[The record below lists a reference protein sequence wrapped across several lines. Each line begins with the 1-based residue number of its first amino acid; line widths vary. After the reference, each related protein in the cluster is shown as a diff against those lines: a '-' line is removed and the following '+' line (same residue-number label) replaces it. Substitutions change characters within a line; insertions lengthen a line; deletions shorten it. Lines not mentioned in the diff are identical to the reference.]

1 MLYGLPLPPPQV
13 YRLARVGK
21 TLGTNSISV
30 LIDDHE
36 QLRSL
41 HKFRYVAGFG
51 AEIFV
56 KIDTGYHRAGLPIET
71 SETAN
76 FLKSIFTDE
85 EYGKAY
91 KLKGFYSHAGHSY
104 GVSSSATAME
114 FLMQEIDGLG
124 RAATLAR
131 SITKG
136 LGLEEVTYVL
146 SVGATPATTSI
157 EYLLQ
162 EEPDITGH
170 TSTLPVGK
178 QEQIMIDV
186 KDLIKKANKTN
197 SIELHAGMYPFLDMQ
212 QLATKA
218 SPSSQSIK
226 GMVEKGFPDMALTV
240 LTEVASL
247 CSHREPPEALI
258 AAGSL
263 ALGREPCKSYDGWG
277 VVSNWNDRSDPG
289 ESSKTTEPQGWIV
302 ARVSRE
308 HGILQKASSSLETA
322 ELHVGQKVRIWPNH
336 ACVAGAGFG
345 FYLVVDSSLPANTG
359 NEIVDVWIRCRG
371 W

>member
-1 MLYGLPLPPPQV
+1 MLYGLPLPPSQV

-30 LIDDHE
+30 LIDHHE
-36 QLRSL
+36 QLKSL
-41 HKFRYVAGFG
+41 RTFRHVAGFG

-56 KIDTGYHRAGLPIET
+56 KIDTGYHRAGFPIES

-76 FLKSIFTDE
+76 FLKSILTDE
-85 EYGKAY
+85 EYGKEY

-124 RAATLAR
+124 RAAALAR
-131 SITKG
+131 SISKG
-136 LGLEEVTYVL
+136 LGLEEETYVL
-146 SVGATPATTSI
+146 SLGATPTATSI
-157 EYLLQ
+157 EYLLR
-162 EEPDITGH
+162 EELNITGH
-170 TSTLPVGK
+170 ASTLPVGK

-186 KDLIKKANKTN
+186 KYLIKKANKN
-197 SIELHAGMYPFLDMQ
+197 DSIELHAGVYPFLDMQ

-218 SPSSQSIK
+218 SPSSQSTK

-247 CSHREPPEALI
+247 YSYREPPEALI

-277 VVSNWNDRSDPG
+277 VVSNWKDQSNSG
-289 ESSKTTEPQGWIV
+289 EPSKTTEPYGWIV
-302 ARVSRE
+302 ARVSQE
-308 HGILQKASSSLETA
+308 HGILQKASSCLETN

-345 FYLVVDSSLPANTG
+345 FYLVVDSSLPANAG